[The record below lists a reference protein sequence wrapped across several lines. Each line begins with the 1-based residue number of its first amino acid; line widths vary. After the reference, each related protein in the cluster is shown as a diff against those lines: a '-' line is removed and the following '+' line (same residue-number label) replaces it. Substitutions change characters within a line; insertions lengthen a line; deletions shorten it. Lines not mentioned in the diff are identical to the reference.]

1 MNIRK
6 RSEVAKQPFLDSIEL
21 NTVFTLWVLLINC
34 KENAEAATEGVLLES
49 NFAIFTE
56 KHQRWSLFLIQ
67 DIAIFLRAPILEH
80 IF

>member
-21 NTVFTLWVLLINC
+21 NTVFTLWVLITC

-67 DIAIFLRAPILEH
+67 DIAIFLRAPILEY